1 MNETK
6 FVRDELGNRVEV
18 ETIRCYSAKCTV
30 ARTRSAAAGGP
41 IFYPPPIPVDL
52 LRRFY
57 ETNTLGPSILL
68 MAAGVHR
75 GGGDELVLSG
85 ALCERLGLSGSSKR
99 RAILALKKGGLIEVR
114 PSRPTQSTR
123 IALSD
128 KVKAELGLK
137 VARKPKK
144 VTYG

>member
-1 MNETK
+1 MTETK

-18 ETIRCYSAKCTV
+18 ETVRCYPMKSNVVRLESSKV
-30 ARTRSAAAGGP
+30 DSP
-41 IFYPPPIPVDL
+41 IFYPPPISVDL

-57 ETNTLGPSILL
+57 DANTLGPSILL
-68 MAAGVHR
+68 IASGVHR

-85 ALCERLGLSGSSKR
+85 VLCEILGLSGSSKR
-99 RAILALKKGGLIEVR
+99 RAISALKKAGLIEVR
-114 PSRPTQSTR
+114 PSRSTQSTR
-123 IALSD
+123 IALTD

-137 VARKPKK
+137 VTRKPKK